1 MRFKIG
7 GGEKLKHFFSRSRS
21 LEKQIFSSL
30 VLGLLLVFSAF
41 WWFLQSTMHTITE
54 DYLLTRL
61 AHDADNIEHNLR
73 YESGSWQLNLESI
86 SAIYSSLY
94 SGHYFVVVTP
104 EQRFYSPSLDKYPL
118 YAKSLDIQ
126 PRLAEGVKKAEHYEA
141 PGPVEELVLIY
152 RVELNRQGQPIQI
165 YVAED
170 LSLIQ
175 NMIAKFD
182 VFFGILTLLTLVSL
196 YFLLRWLLQR
206 TFRQLKPLESQL
218 REFQLGHKVH
228 LKPNEYPLE
237 VRSLIESLNL
247 ALAQSSLQFEK
258 SRQLNG
264 NLSHSLKTP
273 LNLIF
278 QLIDAPELKNHSEL
292 KGQLQSQSNII
303 LSLIEREL
311 KMDRI
316 ANHQTITAI
325 PFISLWQDL
334 QLTFEQL
341 YRDKGV
347 KFTANISKCALL
359 NMEKEDAF
367 ELLGNLID
375 NACKWCKNQVF
386 VEFKDNRLVIEDDGP
401 GATEAQLQHFE
412 ERGYRTDESKPGHGI
427 GLSIVKG
434 IVAAYQANLSFLPS
448 KRGGLKV
455 VVEFNV
461 QAIDKSGVRV
471 R

>member
-1 MRFKIG
+1 
-7 GGEKLKHFFSRSRS
+7 
-21 LEKQIFSSL
+21 
-30 VLGLLLVFSAF
+30 
-41 WWFLQSTMHTITE
+41 LQSAMHTITA

-61 AHDADNIEHNLR
+61 SHDADNIERNLN
-73 YESGSWQLNLESI
+73 YESGEWSLNLDGI

-94 SGHYFVVVTP
+94 SGHYFVVITP
-104 EQRFYSPSLDKYPL
+104 KQRFYSPSLDKYPL
-118 YAKSLDIQ
+118 YAKRLD
-126 PRLAEGVKKAEHYEA
+126 VKPNAQGQFTKKTVHYEA

-152 RVELNRQGQPIQI
+152 RVELNKEGQPIQI

-175 NMIAKFD
+175 NMLVKFD
-182 VFFGILTLLTLVSL
+182 VFFSVLTLLTLVSL

-206 TFRQLKPLESQL
+206 TFRQLTPLEEAL
-218 REFQLGHKVH
+218 RAFQLGHKIN
-228 LKPNEYPLE
+228 LMPESYPLE
-237 VRSLIESLNL
+237 VRSLIEGLNL
-247 ALAQSSLQFEK
+247 ALAQSTLQFEK

-278 QLIDAPELKNHSEL
+278 QLIDAPELQAFPKL
-292 KGQLQSQSNII
+292 KAQLQSQSNII

-316 ANHQTITAI
+316 AHHQSIVAI

-334 QLTFEQL
+334 QPTFEQL
-341 YRDKGV
+341 YRDK
-347 KFTANISKCALL
+347 NIQFITDISECDLL

-375 NACKWCKNQVF
+375 NACKWCDGQVYIT
-386 VEFKDNRLVIEDDGP
+386 FKDNLLVIEDNGV
-401 GATEAQLQHFE
+401 GATDVQLKHLE
-412 ERGYRTDESKPGHGI
+412 DRGYRTDETKPGHGI

-434 IVAAYQANLSFLPS
+434 IVAAYQAKLSFSHS
-448 KRGGLKV
+448 KHGGLKV
-455 VVEFNV
+455 TIQFK
-461 QAIDKSGVRV
+461 A
-471 R
+471 

>member
-1 MRFKIG
+1 M
-7 GGEKLKHFFSRSRS
+7 KHFFTRYHS

-30 VLGLLLVFSAF
+30 VLALLIVFSAF
-41 WWFLQSTMHTITE
+41 WWFLQSAMHTITE

-61 AHDADNIEHNLR
+61 SHDADNIERNLH
-73 YESGSWQLNLESI
+73 YESGKWILNLDGI
-86 SAIYSSLY
+86 SGIYSSLY

-104 EQRFYSPSLDKYPL
+104 KQRFYSPSLDKYPL
-118 YAKSLDIQ
+118 YAKRLDVQ
-126 PRLAEGVKKAEHYEA
+126 SSVFNSKAKKAVHYEA
-141 PGPVEELVLIY
+141 PGPIEELVLIY
-152 RVELNRQGQPIQI
+152 RVELTKQGQPVQI

-175 NMIAKFD
+175 NMITKFD
-182 VFFGILTLLTLVSL
+182 LFFSVLTLLTLISL

-206 TFRQLKPLESQL
+206 TFRQLRPLESAL
-218 REFQLGHKVH
+218 RDFQLGHKIN
-228 LKPNEYPLE
+228 LTPESYPLE
-237 VRSLIESLNL
+237 VRSLIEGLNL

-278 QLIDAPELKNHSEL
+278 QLIDSPELKDSPKL
-292 KGQLQSQSNII
+292 KTQLKAQSNTI
-303 LSLIEREL
+303 LNLIEREL

-316 ANHQTITAI
+316 ASHQSIIAT
-325 PFISLWQDL
+325 PFSRLWQDL
-334 QLTFEQL
+334 QTTFEQL
-341 YRDKGV
+341 YRDK
-347 KFTANISKCALL
+347 NIQFITDISECDLL

-375 NACKWCKNQVF
+375 NACKWCDGRVYIY
-386 VEFKDNRLVIEDDGP
+386 FKDNHLIIEDNGV
-401 GATEAQLQHFE
+401 GATEVQLKHLE

-434 IVAAYQANLSFLPS
+434 IVAAYQASLSFS
-448 KRGGLKV
+448 ASQYGGLKV
-455 VVEFNV
+455 TVYF
-461 QAIDKSGVRV
+461 SGR
-471 R
+471 

>member
-1 MRFKIG
+1 M
-7 GGEKLKHFFSRSRS
+7 KHFFARYHS

-30 VLGLLLVFSAF
+30 VLALLIVFSAF
-41 WWFLQSTMHTITE
+41 WWFLQSAMHTITE

-61 AHDADNIEHNLR
+61 SHDADNIERNLT
-73 YESGSWQLNLESI
+73 YESGEWSLNLDGI
-86 SAIYSSLY
+86 SGIYSSLY

-104 EQRFYSPSLDKYPL
+104 KKRFYSPSLDKYPL
-118 YAKSLDIQ
+118 YAKRLDVQSFSLDIE
-126 PRLAEGVKKAEHYEA
+126 AKKTVHYEA
-141 PGPVEELVLIY
+141 PGPIEELVLIY
-152 RVELNRQGQPIQI
+152 RVELKKQGQPIQI

-175 NMIAKFD
+175 NMIIKFD
-182 VFFGILTLLTLVSL
+182 VFFSVLTLLTLISL

-206 TFRQLKPLESQL
+206 TFWQLRPLESTL
-218 REFQLGHKVH
+218 RDFQLGHKIN
-228 LKPNEYPLE
+228 LTPESYPLE
-237 VRSLIESLNL
+237 VRSLIEGLNL

-278 QLIDAPELKNHSEL
+278 QLIDSPELKDCPKL
-292 KGQLQSQSNII
+292 KAQLKAQSNAI
-303 LSLIEREL
+303 LNLIEREL

-316 ANHQTITAI
+316 ASHQSIIAI

-334 QLTFEQL
+334 QPTFEQL
-341 YRDKGV
+341 YRDK
-347 KFTANISKCALL
+347 NIQFITDISECDLL

-375 NACKWCKNQVF
+375 NACKWCDGQVYIY
-386 VEFKDNRLVIEDDGP
+386 FKDNLLIIEDNGI
-401 GATEAQLQHFE
+401 GATKIQLKHLE

-434 IVAAYQANLSFLPS
+434 IVAAYQATLSFS
-448 KRGGLKV
+448 GSQHGGLKV
-455 VVEFNV
+455 IVHF
-461 QAIDKSGVRV
+461 SGR
-471 R
+471 

>member
-1 MRFKIG
+1 MTGKVG
-7 GGEKLKHFFSRSRS
+7 GGKKLKSFFSRSRS
-21 LEKQIFSSL
+21 LEKQLFSSL
-30 VLGLLLVFSAF
+30 VLGLLIVFSAF
-41 WWFLQSTMHTITE
+41 WWFLQSTMHSITE

-61 AHDADNIEHNLR
+61 AHDADNIERNLT
-73 YESGSWQLNLESI
+73 YESGTWQLNLEGI

-94 SGHYFVVVTP
+94 SGHYFVIVTP
-104 EQRFYSPSLDKYPL
+104 KKRFYSPSLDKYPL
-118 YAKSLDIQ
+118 YAKSLDIY
-126 PRLAEGVKKAEHYEA
+126 PHSMVLGIKKTEHYEA

-152 RVELNRQGQPIQI
+152 RVELNKQGQPIQI

-182 VFFGILTLLTLVSL
+182 VFFGVLTLMTLVSL

-206 TFRQLKPLESQL
+206 TFRQLKPLEAQL
-218 REFQLGHKVH
+218 RAFQLGHKIH
-228 LKPNEYPLE
+228 LKPQSYPLE

-278 QLIDAPELKNHSEL
+278 QLIDAPELKAYPEL
-292 KGQLQSQSNII
+292 KAQLKSQSNAI
-303 LSLIEREL
+303 LNLIEREL
-311 KMDRI
+311 KIDRI
-316 ANHQTITAI
+316 ANHQSITAI
-325 PFISLWQDL
+325 PFTSLWQDL
-334 QLTFEQL
+334 QPTFEQL
-341 YRDKGV
+341 YRDKGIQ
-347 KFTANISKCALL
+347 FTTSISECALL

-375 NACKWCKNQVF
+375 NACKWCDHQVF
-386 VEFKDNRLVIEDDGP
+386 ISFKDNLLIIEDDGP
-401 GATEAQLQHFE
+401 GATAAQLQHFE
-412 ERGYRTDESKPGHGI
+412 ERGYRTDETKPGHGI

-434 IVAAYQANLSFLPS
+434 ITAAYQAKLTFSHS
-448 KRGGLKV
+448 ERGGLKV
-455 VVEFNV
+455 TIQFNH
-461 QAIDKSGVRV
+461 STSLGLL
-471 R
+471 

>member
-1 MRFKIG
+1 MAFKIG
-7 GGEKLKHFFSRSRS
+7 GGEKFKSFFSRSRS

-30 VLGLLLVFSAF
+30 VLGLLIVFSAF

-61 AHDADNIEHNLR
+61 SHDADNIERNLS
-73 YESGSWQLNLESI
+73 YQSGEWQLNIEGI

-104 EQRFYSPSLDKYPL
+104 QKRFYSPSLDKYPL
-118 YAKSLDIQ
+118 YAKSLDIH
-126 PRLAEGVKKAEHYEA
+126 RLLTGGEKVSEHYEA
-141 PGPVEELVLIY
+141 PGPVEELVLIH
-152 RVELNRQGQPIQI
+152 RVELNKQGQPIQI

-175 NMIAKFD
+175 NMIVKFD
-182 VFFGILTLLTLVSL
+182 LFFGVLTLITLVSL

-206 TFRQLKPLESQL
+206 TFQQLKPLEEQL
-218 REFQLGHKVH
+218 REFQLGHKIH
-228 LKPNEYPLE
+228 LRPSEYPLE

-278 QLIDAPELKNHSEL
+278 QLIDAPEFKGYPEL
-292 KGQLQSQSNII
+292 KAQLKSQSNII
-303 LSLIEREL
+303 LNLIDREL

-316 ANHQTITAI
+316 ANHQSITAI
-325 PFISLWQDL
+325 PFIALWQDL
-334 QLTFEQL
+334 QHTFEQL
-341 YRDKGV
+341 YRDKGIQFSV
-347 KFTANISKCALL
+347 NISDCALL

-375 NACKWCKNQVF
+375 NACKWCEKEVF
-386 VEFKDNRLVIEDDGP
+386 IEFKDSRLLIEDDGP

-412 ERGYRTDESKPGHGI
+412 ERGYRTDETKPGHGI

-434 IVAAYQANLSFLPS
+434 ITAAYQANLSFSSS
-448 KRGGLKV
+448 KHGGLKV
-455 VVEFNV
+455 VVEFT
-461 QAIDKSGVRV
+461 QATSKTGVRV
-471 R
+471 K

>member
-1 MRFKIG
+1 MANNTNKVG
-7 GGEKLKHFFSRSRS
+7 GGKLQSFLTRSRS

-30 VLGLLLVFSAF
+30 VLGLLIVFGAF
-41 WWFLQSTMHTITE
+41 WWFLQSTMHTITD

-61 AHDADNIEHNLR
+61 EHDADNIEHNLT
-73 YESGSWQLNLESI
+73 YESGVWQLNFEGI

-104 EQRFYSPSLDKYPL
+104 QQRFYSPSLDKYPL
-118 YAKSLDIQ
+118 YAKRLDIQ
-126 PRLAEGVKKAEHYEA
+126 TETLEPSKKKTDHYEA

-152 RVELNRQGQPIQI
+152 RVELIKQGQPIQI

-170 LSLIQ
+170 LSLMQ
-175 NMIAKFD
+175 NMITKFD
-182 VFFGILTLLTLVSL
+182 VFFGVLTLLTLVSL

-206 TFRQLKPLESQL
+206 TFRQLRPLEAQL
-218 REFQLGHKVH
+218 REFQLGHKIH
-228 LKPNEYPLE
+228 LQPTEYPLE

-278 QLIDAPELKNHSEL
+278 QLIDAPELKGYPEL
-292 KGQLQSQSNII
+292 KSQLKSQSNII
-303 LSLIEREL
+303 LNLIEREL

-316 ANHQTITAI
+316 ANHQSITAI
-325 PFISLWQDL
+325 PFTSLWQDL
-334 QLTFEQL
+334 QPTFGQL
-341 YRDKGV
+341 YRDKAIT
-347 KFTANISKCALL
+347 FTANISECALL

-375 NACKWCKNQVF
+375 NACKWCEHEVF
-386 VEFKDNRLVIEDDGP
+386 IEFKDNRLVIEDDGP
-401 GATEAQLQHFE
+401 GATDAQLQHFE
-412 ERGYRTDESKPGHGI
+412 ERGYRTDETKPGHGI

-434 IVAAYQANLSFLPS
+434 IATAYQANLTFSHS
-448 KRGGLKV
+448 ERGGLKV
-455 VVEFNV
+455 IIEFNH
-461 QAIDKSGVRV
+461 QTN
-471 R
+471 